1 MSSLIQQRNQ
11 PYTLQFINSYLN
23 NVILPELSDEIIKI
37 INNISEEVGAPT
49 YQKTPIFQNR
59 EKKKKSKLT
68 AEDWEEFRNYK
79 ATELMKHEDGEE
91 ADMDFI
97 RSNLNKLSKKTYDD
111 LLPLIKDKIS
121 VMQKNNEDILK
132 KVGKI
137 VLSIGSVNTFVGDL
151 FCNLYENLIDTYGE
165 VMKDVLMEYW
175 NEYIESFDNIEVVDP
190 DKNYDL
196 FCQNNKKNEDRRS
209 TSNFFINLSKRGNHF
224 DVAKMSDIIKEFIE
238 LLSTTIEQE
247 NKLFM
252 VEEVTENLYIL
263 MYENIDFLKDEIN
276 DDDWDK
282 INGLF
287 RTMTYFNAKDYPSL
301 SQKVLFRIM
310 DIYDEM

>member
-1 MSSLIQQRNQ
+1 MSSLLQQT
-11 PYTLQFINSYLN
+11 YTLSFINNYLTS
-23 NVILPELSDEIIKI
+23 VHLPELNDETIKI
-37 INNISEEVGAPT
+37 INSISEEVGAPT
-49 YQKTPIFQNR
+49 YQKTPVFQNR

-68 AEDWEEFRNYK
+68 PEDWEEMRNYK
-79 ATELMKHEDGEE
+79 ATELMKNEEGEE

-111 LLPLIKDKIS
+111 LLPLIKDKITS
-121 VMQKNNEDILK
+121 MKKNNPSVLSKI
-132 KVGKI
+132 GKI

-151 FCNLYENLIDTYGE
+151 FCTLYEDLINTYGS
-165 VMKDVLMEYW
+165 VMNDVLLEFW
-175 NEYIESFDNIEVVDP
+175 KEYIESFNMIEMVDP

-209 TSNFFINLSKRGNHF
+209 KSKFFINLAKRGNHF
-224 DVAKMSDIIKEFIE
+224 DVNKISEIIKNFVE
-238 LLSTTIEQE
+238 LLKNTIEKE

-263 MYENIDFLKDEIN
+263 MYENIDFLQDEIN
-276 DDDWDK
+276 DGEWDE
-282 INGLF
+282 INESF
-287 RTMTYFNAKDYPSL
+287 STMTYFNAKDYRSL

>member
-1 MSSLIQQRNQ
+1 MSSLLQQT
-11 PYTLQFINSYLN
+11 YTLSFINNYLKSLH
-23 NVILPELSDEIIKI
+23 LPELNDETIKI
-37 INNISEEVGAPT
+37 INSISEEVGAPT
-49 YQKTPIFQNR
+49 YQKTPVFQNR

-68 AEDWEEFRNYK
+68 PEDWEEMRNYK
-79 ATELMKHEDGEE
+79 ATELMKNEEGEE

-111 LLPLIKDKIS
+111 LLPLIKDKITS
-121 VMQKNNEDILK
+121 MEKNNPSVLSKI
-132 KVGKI
+132 GKI

-151 FCNLYENLIDTYGE
+151 FCTLYEDLINTYGS
-165 VMKDVLMEYW
+165 VMNDVLLEFW
-175 NEYIESFDNIEVVDP
+175 KEYIESFNMIEMVDP
-190 DKNYDL
+190 DKDYDL

-209 TSNFFINLSKRGNHF
+209 KSKFFINLAKRGNHF
-224 DVAKMSDIIKEFIE
+224 DVNKISEIIKNFVD
-238 LLSTTIEQE
+238 LLKNTIEKE

-263 MYENIDFLKDEIN
+263 MYENIDFLQDEIN
-276 DDDWDK
+276 DGEWDE
-282 INGLF
+282 INESF
-287 RTMTYFNAKDYPSL
+287 STMTYFNAKDYPSL

>member
-1 MSSLIQQRNQ
+1 MSSLLQQT
-11 PYTLQFINSYLN
+11 YTLSFINNYLTS
-23 NVILPELSDEIIKI
+23 VHLPELNDETIKI
-37 INNISEEVGAPT
+37 INSISEEVGAPT
-49 YQKTPIFQNR
+49 YQKTPVFQNR

-68 AEDWEEFRNYK
+68 PEDWEEMRNYK
-79 ATELMKHEDGEE
+79 ATELMKNEEGEE

-111 LLPLIKDKIS
+111 LLPLIKDKITS
-121 VMQKNNEDILK
+121 MKKNNPSVLSKI
-132 KVGKI
+132 GKI

-151 FCNLYENLIDTYGE
+151 FCTLYEDLINTYGS
-165 VMKDVLMEYW
+165 VMNDVLLEFW
-175 NEYIESFDNIEVVDP
+175 KEYIESFNMIEMVDP

-209 TSNFFINLSKRGNHF
+209 KSKFFINLAKRGNHF
-224 DVAKMSDIIKEFIE
+224 DVNKISEIIKNFVE
-238 LLSTTIEQE
+238 LLKNTIEKE

-263 MYENIDFLKDEIN
+263 MYENIDFLQDEIN
-276 DDDWDK
+276 DGEWDE
-282 INGLF
+282 INESF
-287 RTMTYFNAKDYPSL
+287 STMTYFNAKDYPSL

>member
-1 MSSLIQQRNQ
+1 MSSLLQQT
-11 PYTLQFINSYLN
+11 YTLSFINNYLTS
-23 NVILPELSDEIIKI
+23 VHLPELNDETIKI
-37 INNISEEVGAPT
+37 INSISEEVGAPT
-49 YQKTPIFQNR
+49 YQKTPVFQNR

-68 AEDWEEFRNYK
+68 PEDWEEMRNYK
-79 ATELMKHEDGEE
+79 ATELMKNEEGEE

-111 LLPLIKDKIS
+111 LLPLIKDKITS
-121 VMQKNNEDILK
+121 MKKNNPSVLSKI
-132 KVGKI
+132 GKI

-151 FCNLYENLIDTYGE
+151 FCKLYEDLINTYGS
-165 VMKDVLMEYW
+165 VMNDVLLEFW
-175 NEYIESFDNIEVVDP
+175 KEYIESFNTIEMVDP

-209 TSNFFINLSKRGNHF
+209 KSKFFINLAKRGNHF
-224 DVAKMSDIIKEFIE
+224 DVYKISEIIKNFVD
-238 LLSTTIEQE
+238 LLKNTIEKE

-263 MYENIDFLKDEIN
+263 MYENIDFLQDEIN
-276 DDDWDK
+276 DGEWDE
-282 INGLF
+282 INESF
-287 RTMTYFNAKDYPSL
+287 STMTYFNAKDYPSL

>member
-1 MSSLIQQRNQ
+1 MSSLLQQT
-11 PYTLQFINSYLN
+11 YTLSFINNYLTS
-23 NVILPELSDEIIKI
+23 VHLPELNDETIKI
-37 INNISEEVGAPT
+37 INSISEEVGAPT
-49 YQKTPIFQNR
+49 YQKTPVFQNR

-68 AEDWEEFRNYK
+68 PEDWEEMRNYK
-79 ATELMKHEDGEE
+79 ATELMKNEEGEE

-111 LLPLIKDKIS
+111 LLPLIKDKITS
-121 VMQKNNEDILK
+121 MEKNNPSVLSKI
-132 KVGKI
+132 GKI
-137 VLSIGSVNTFVGDL
+137 VLSIGSINTFVGDL
-151 FCNLYENLIDTYGE
+151 FCTLYEDLINTYGS
-165 VMKDVLMEYW
+165 VMNDVLLEFW
-175 NEYIESFDNIEVVDP
+175 KEYIESFNTIEMVDP

-209 TSNFFINLSKRGNHF
+209 KSKFFINLAKRGNHF
-224 DVAKMSDIIKEFIE
+224 DVNKISEIIKNFVE
-238 LLSTTIEQE
+238 LLKNTIEKE

-263 MYENIDFLKDEIN
+263 MYENIDFLQDEIN
-276 DDDWDK
+276 DGEWDE
-282 INGLF
+282 INESF
-287 RTMTYFNAKDYPSL
+287 STMTYFNAKDYPSL

>member
-1 MSSLIQQRNQ
+1 MTS
-11 PYTLQFINSYLN
+11 
-23 NVILPELSDEIIKI
+23 VHLPELNDETIKI
-37 INNISEEVGAPT
+37 INSISEEVGAPT
-49 YQKTPIFQNR
+49 YQKTPVFQNR

-68 AEDWEEFRNYK
+68 PEDWEEMRNYK
-79 ATELMKHEDGEE
+79 ATELMKNVEGEE

-111 LLPLIKDKIS
+111 LLPLIKDKITS
-121 VMQKNNEDILK
+121 MEKNNPSVLSKI
-132 KVGKI
+132 GKI

-151 FCNLYENLIDTYGE
+151 FCTLYEDLINTYGS
-165 VMKDVLMEYW
+165 VMNDVLLEFW
-175 NEYIESFDNIEVVDP
+175 KEYIESFNTIEMVDP

-209 TSNFFINLSKRGNHF
+209 KSKFFINLAKRGNHF
-224 DVAKMSDIIKEFIE
+224 DVNKISEIIKNFVE
-238 LLSTTIEQE
+238 LLKNTIEKE

-263 MYENIDFLKDEIN
+263 MYENIDFLQDEIN
-276 DDDWDK
+276 DGEWDE
-282 INGLF
+282 INESF
-287 RTMTYFNAKDYPSL
+287 STMTYFNGKDYPSL

>member
-1 MSSLIQQRNQ
+1 M
-11 PYTLQFINSYLN
+11 TT
-23 NVILPELSDEIIKI
+23 VHLPELNDETIKI
-37 INNISEEVGAPT
+37 INSISEEVGAPT
-49 YQKTPIFQNR
+49 YQKTPVFQNR

-68 AEDWEEFRNYK
+68 PEDWEEMRNYK
-79 ATELMKHEDGEE
+79 ATELMKNEEGEE

-111 LLPLIKDKIS
+111 LLPLIKDKITS
-121 VMQKNNEDILK
+121 MKKNNPSVLSKI
-132 KVGKI
+132 GKI

-151 FCNLYENLIDTYGE
+151 FCTLYEDLINTYGS
-165 VMKDVLMEYW
+165 VMNDVLLEFW
-175 NEYIESFDNIEVVDP
+175 KEYIESFNTIEMVDP

-209 TSNFFINLSKRGNHF
+209 KSKFFINLAKRGNHF
-224 DVAKMSDIIKEFIE
+224 DVNKISEIIKNFVE
-238 LLSTTIEQE
+238 LLKNTIEKE

-263 MYENIDFLKDEIN
+263 MYENIDFLQDEIN
-276 DDDWDK
+276 DGEWDE
-282 INGLF
+282 INESF
-287 RTMTYFNAKDYPSL
+287 STMTYFNAKDYPSL

>member
-1 MSSLIQQRNQ
+1 MTSLVQRNQ

-23 NVILPELSDEIIKI
+23 NIILPELNDDIIKI

-49 YQKTPIFQNR
+49 YQKTPIFQNKER
-59 EKKKKSKLT
+59 KKKSKLT
-68 AEDWEEFRNYK
+68 PEDWEELRNYK
-79 ATELMKHEDGEE
+79 ATELMKNEEGEE

-121 VMQKNNEDILK
+121 VMHKNNEEILK
-132 KVGKI
+132 KIGKI

-165 VMKDVLMEYW
+165 VMKEMLMEYW
-175 NEYIESFDNIEVVDP
+175 EEYIESFDNIEVVDS

-209 TSNFFINLSKRGNHF
+209 TSKFFINLAKRENHF
-224 DVAKMSDIIKEFIE
+224 DVTKVSDIIKEFID
-238 LLSTTIEQE
+238 LLSTTIGEE

-263 MYENIDFLKDEIN
+263 MYDNIDFLKKKIN
-276 DDDWDK
+276 HEDWDK
-282 INGLF
+282 INDLF
-287 RTMTYFNAKDYPSL
+287 STMTYFNAKDYPSL

>member
-1 MSSLIQQRNQ
+1 MSSLLQQT
-11 PYTLQFINSYLN
+11 YTLSFINNYLTS
-23 NVILPELSDEIIKI
+23 IHLPELNDETIKI
-37 INNISEEVGAPT
+37 INSISEEVGAPT
-49 YQKTPIFQNR
+49 YQKTPVFQNR

-68 AEDWEEFRNYK
+68 PEDWEEMRNYK
-79 ATELMKHEDGEE
+79 ATELMKNEEGEE

-111 LLPLIKDKIS
+111 LLPLIKDKITS
-121 VMQKNNEDILK
+121 MEKNNPSVLSKI
-132 KVGKI
+132 GKI

-151 FCNLYENLIDTYGE
+151 FCTLYEDLINTYGS
-165 VMKDVLMEYW
+165 VMNDVLLEFW
-175 NEYIESFDNIEVVDP
+175 KEYIESFNMIEMVDP
-190 DKNYDL
+190 DKDYDL

-209 TSNFFINLSKRGNHF
+209 KSKFFINLAKRGNHF
-224 DVAKMSDIIKEFIE
+224 DVNKISEIIKNFVG
-238 LLSTTIEQE
+238 LLKNTIEKE

-263 MYENIDFLKDEIN
+263 MYENIDFLQDEIN
-276 DDDWDK
+276 DGEWDE
-282 INGLF
+282 INESF
-287 RTMTYFNAKDYPSL
+287 STMTYFNAKDYPSL

>member
-1 MSSLIQQRNQ
+1 MSSLLQQT
-11 PYTLQFINSYLN
+11 YTLSFINNYLTS
-23 NVILPELSDEIIKI
+23 IHLPELNDETIKI
-37 INNISEEVGAPT
+37 INSISEEVGAPT
-49 YQKTPIFQNR
+49 YQKTPVFQNR

-68 AEDWEEFRNYK
+68 PEDWEEMRNYK
-79 ATELMKHEDGEE
+79 ATELMKNEEGEE

-111 LLPLIKDKIS
+111 LLPLIKDKITS
-121 VMQKNNEDILK
+121 MKKNNPSVLSKI
-132 KVGKI
+132 GKI

-151 FCNLYENLIDTYGE
+151 FCTLYEDLINTYGS
-165 VMKDVLMEYW
+165 VMNDVLLEFW
-175 NEYIESFDNIEVVDP
+175 KEYIESFNMIEMVDP

-209 TSNFFINLSKRGNHF
+209 KSKFFINLAKRGNHF
-224 DVAKMSDIIKEFIE
+224 DVNKISEIIKNFVE
-238 LLSTTIEQE
+238 LLKNTIEKE

-263 MYENIDFLKDEIN
+263 MYENIDFLQDEIN
-276 DDDWDK
+276 DGEWDE
-282 INGLF
+282 INESF
-287 RTMTYFNAKDYPSL
+287 STMTYFNAKDYPSL